1 MPNTHTWTI
10 ANMERNVEDDTVTVA
25 HWRCDST
32 DGTNSAS
39 AYGTTSHTGTPS
51 DDEYIAYASLT
62 EADVLGWVH
71 DQVTQADIEAANDA
85 KIALL
90 ATPVSTT
97 GKPW

>member
-51 DDEYIAYASLT
+51 DSDYIAYASLT

-90 ATPVSTT
+90 AAPVSTA

>member
-51 DDEYIAYASLT
+51 DDYYIAYASLT

-90 ATPVSTT
+90 AAPVSTT